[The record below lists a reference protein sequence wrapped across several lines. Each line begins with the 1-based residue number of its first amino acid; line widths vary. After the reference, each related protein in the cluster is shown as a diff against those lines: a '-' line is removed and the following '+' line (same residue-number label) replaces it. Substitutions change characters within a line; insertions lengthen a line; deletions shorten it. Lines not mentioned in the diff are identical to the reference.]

1 MIKAHPLPQTRR
13 KASGVQQRHVG
24 RLSLAG
30 LAAIM
35 VTNAIVSF
43 PHLRVLPV
51 FDDEAIF
58 VWYAHVAAHAHRLS
72 DLFGSFNYAAPPLF
86 IWLGAIALHFNADQL
101 VAVRSVS
108 VLCGMA
114 TLVAIYLLAWQLY
127 QDVTIGLLAAALCAF
142 CPYEFMFDRMAL
154 LDPLVQL
161 IGVLVAIQSV
171 RLYRRQNLQARQ
183 AVLLG
188 VLLGLGQLAKGT
200 STFFWLLPLLSW
212 YVFDPCRVLSRLKR
226 GMLIA
231 APVAGALYSVILASG
246 NVRNLLRPFFTII
259 KYSIA
264 TPYSGYYASHP
275 HIPLASRVIQNLG
288 QWVAWQQTYVGDV
301 LFGALL
307 VAVAVCVVAKAQA
320 DTFLLLWLSL
330 PLAAMLI
337 AKIYTSRYILFTIP
351 IELLLVSRVV
361 VAMLSYARQWTCS
374 TAMLL
379 QGHRVRLTAMGMA
392 GALVALGMLY
402 TAVFDVSRIAALRN
416 DPATGHFVPE
426 DRWQYIAGW
435 PSGYG
440 LDGLESYI
448 RRQAKTKHVVV
459 VAAPAHQ
466 PSNALLYG
474 LADNAHIQVRPTPL
488 TQSLRSEPGMAAGR
502 AAIVAVL
509 DIPKDS
515 LRAVEAAH
523 PDWKPHMRQLK
534 PGGQSQFVL
543 LSND

>member
-1 MIKAHPLPQTRR
+1 MIKAHPLPHTRR
-13 KASGVQQRHVG
+13 MAAGVQQHYVG
-24 RLSLAG
+24 RLSLAA
-30 LAAIM
+30 LAVIIA
-35 VTNAIVSF
+35 TNAIVSF
-43 PHLRVLPV
+43 SHLRVLPV

-58 VWYAHVAAHAHRLS
+58 VWYAHAAAHAHRLS

-108 VLCGMA
+108 VLCGIA
-114 TLVAIYLLAWQLY
+114 TLAAIYVLAWQLY
-127 QDVTIGLLAAALCAF
+127 RDVTIGLLAAALCAF
-142 CPYEFMFDRMAL
+142 CPYEFMFNRMAL

-171 RLYRRQNLQARQ
+171 RLYRGLNLQARQ

-188 VLLGLGQLAKGT
+188 ILLGLGQLAKGT
-200 STFFWLLPLLSW
+200 STFFWLLPVLSW
-212 YVFDPCRVLSRLKR
+212 YVYDPGRVLSRLKR

-231 APVAGALYSVILASG
+231 APVAGALYSLILASG
-246 NVRNLLRPFFTII
+246 NARNLLRPFFTII

-275 HIPLASRVIQNLG
+275 HIPITSRVIQNLG
-288 QWVAWQQTYVGDV
+288 QWVSWQQTYVGYV
-301 LFGALL
+301 LLGALL
-307 VAVAVCVVAKAQA
+307 VAVAVCIFAKAQA

-330 PLAAMLI
+330 PLAAMLV

-351 IELLLVSRVV
+351 IEFLLVSRVV
-361 VAMLSYARQWTCS
+361 VAMVSYARQWTCGK
-374 TAMLL
+374 AVLL
-379 QGHRVRLTAMGMA
+379 LGHRVRLTAMGVA
-392 GALVALGMLY
+392 VPFVALGLLY
-402 TAVFDVSRIAALRN
+402 TVVFDVSRIAALRN
-416 DPATGHFVPE
+416 DPATGYFVPD

-448 RRQAKTKHVVV
+448 RRLAKTKGVVV
-459 VAAPAHQ
+459 VADPAHQ
-466 PSNALLYG
+466 PSSALLYG
-474 LADNAHIQVRPTPL
+474 LADNAHIQVRPAPL
-488 TQSLRSEPGMAAGR
+488 TQNRRSAPGMAASK

-515 LRAVEAAH
+515 LPAVEAAH
-523 PDWKPHMRQLK
+523 PDWKPRMRQLK